1 MNFEKT
7 VILGL
12 GKYTSETSL
21 TSEEIEKQLEPV
33 YSGLKLPE
41 GRLELMTGIKERK
54 VWPRGTKP
62 SDLSTGAALDL
73 FKRSKVNP
81 QDVDLLIHSSVCRDF
96 LEPSTASVVHSKL
109 NLSEHCMIFDLSN
122 ACLGVINAMVMAAQ
136 MIERGQMKKALIVSG
151 ENGGPLLEETIK
163 SLNEKMAKGELNRKN
178 IKKYIANLTIGSAAT
193 AILLGSK
200 DEYPEAPSLTSAVVA
215 TDSSA
220 HVLCQGDGSPDSLMM
235 ETDSEA
241 LLHKGVA
248 LARMTYEKFKKVSG
262 WQTKDLNYVLT
273 HQVGRAHEELTLKTL
288 GVEELPTYRTYPEYG
303 NTGSSAL
310 PLTLVELVHNKTTS
324 LNTGDK
330 ICLMGIGSGLTSIIL
345 GLTWGKLPVKNMET
359 YHE

>member
-7 VILGL
+7 VLLGL
-12 GKYTSETSL
+12 DKFVSETSIS
-21 TSEEIEKQLEPV
+21 SEEIEKRLEPV
-33 YSGLKLPE
+33 YKGLKLPE

-54 VWPRGTKP
+54 VWPRGTRP
-62 SDLSTGAALDL
+62 SDLSINAAKNL
-73 FKRSKVNP
+73 FRASKVKKE
-81 QDVDLLIHSSVCRDF
+81 DVDLLIHSSVCRDF
-96 LEPSTASVVHSKL
+96 LEPSTASVVHHGLGLKD
-109 NLSEHCMIFDLSN
+109 HCMIFDLSN
-122 ACLGVINAMVMAAQ
+122 ACLGVINSMVMAAQ
-136 MIERGQMKKALIVSG
+136 MIERGQIKKALIVSG
-151 ENGGPLLEETIK
+151 ENGGPLLEETIE
-163 SLNEKMAKGELNRKN
+163 SLNKKMESGELTRKN

-215 TDSSA
+215 TDSTA

-241 LLHKGVA
+241 LLHKGVT
-248 LARMTYEKFKKVSG
+248 LAKKTFEAFKEKSE
-262 WQTKDLNYVLT
+262 WEIKDLNFVLT

-310 PLTLVELVHNKTTS
+310 PLTLVELVNNKTVTI
-324 LNTGDK
+324 NHGDK

-345 GLTWGKLPVKNMET
+345 GLEWGRLPLKENQI
-359 YHE
+359 